1 MSAAEYEG
9 FQITAKRIVDKT
21 YCILIISFHE
31 KRKTQVLLLT
41 SVFKNGFHSV
51 DS

>member
-1 MSAAEYEG
+1 MSAVEPEG
-9 FQITAKRIVDKT
+9 FQITAKKIVDKT
-21 YCILIISFHE
+21 YYILIISFHE

-41 SVFKNGFHSV
+41 CVFKNGFHSV